1 MSSEVVIID
10 YGIGNIFSVRRAFE
24 FCGAEVVVTDDPQKI
39 FDAKRLVLPGVGA
52 FADGMQGI
60 VNRGLDKV
68 IQEYA
73 NSDKPLLGICLGMQ
87 MLASVSEEFGEHNGL
102 GIIPGRVKSIPKI
115 NPQGNIIKVP
125 FVGWADLQSSTD
137 DNDWYGSVLEG
148 INVGDAIYL
157 THSYAVTPDNLN
169 HRLAYCIYDG
179 VEVTTALSKSK
190 TYGVQFHPEKSG
202 PIGLKIIKNFMNIS
216 L

>member
-68 IQEYA
+68 IQDYA

-102 GIIPGRVKSIPKI
+102 GIIPGRVKSIPRI
-115 NPQGNIIKVP
+115 NAQGNVIKVP
-125 FVGWADLQSSTD
+125 FVGWADLQSNTYEA
-137 DNDWYGSVLEG
+137 DWNGSVLDG
-148 INVGDAIYL
+148 ISVGEAVYL

-169 HRLAYCIYDG
+169 HCLAYCNYDG
-179 VEVTTALSKSK
+179 IEVTTAISKSK

-202 PIGLKIIKNFMNIS
+202 PIGLKIIKNFMNIC

>member
-1 MSSEVVIID
+1 MSLEVVIID

-24 FCGAEVVVTDDPQKI
+24 YCGAEVVVTDDPKKI

-52 FADGMQGI
+52 FEDGMQGI
-60 VNRGLDKV
+60 VSRGLDKV

-87 MLASVSEEFGEHNGL
+87 MLASASEEFGEHNGL
-102 GIIPGRVKSIPKI
+102 GIVPGRVKSIPRI

-125 FVGWADLQSSTD
+125 FVGWADLQSNKN

-157 THSYAVTPDNLN
+157 THSYAVTPDNSN
-169 HRLAYCIYDG
+169 HRLAFCNYDG
-179 VEVTTALSKSK
+179 VEVTTVISKSK